1 MNNYK
6 MKAPLVEVPNANQKQ
21 KELLSLAKKENK
33 MSPNMYKAMVNLP
46 ALLDSYMY
54 GYKKFREG
62 GDFSSAEQEVVF

>member
-1 MNNYK
+1 
-6 MKAPLVEVPNANQKQ
+6 
-21 KELLSLAKKENK
+21 
-33 MSPNMYKAMVNLP
+33 MYKAMVNLP